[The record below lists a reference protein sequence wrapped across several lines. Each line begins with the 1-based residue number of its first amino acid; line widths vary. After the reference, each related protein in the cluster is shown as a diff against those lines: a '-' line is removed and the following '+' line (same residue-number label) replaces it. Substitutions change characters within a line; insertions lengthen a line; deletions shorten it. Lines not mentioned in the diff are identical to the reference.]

1 MQLSVRDVAQALK
14 ISEKTLYR
22 WIQDGSLPAYRVN
35 EHYRFNRTE
44 LLEWAT
50 AHKINIPPE
59 FADPI
64 DASAAAISLFT
75 ALEAGGIF
83 HQVAAADKT
92 AALRAALEKMRL
104 PEDLDRA
111 FLLNILLARESLGS
125 TGIGDGIAIPHV
137 RSPVVLPVL
146 QTHVSLAFL
155 AQPIPFDA
163 IDGKP
168 VHCLFTLV
176 CPTIRLHLAM
186 LGRLSFLLRNPLL
199 RALIDRQAP
208 ADAILQEIRRIEDQI
223 SASKTK
229 GTSP

>member
-1 MQLSVRDVAQALK
+1 MQLSVREVAQALK

-22 WIQDGSLPAYRVN
+22 WIQEGSLPAYRVN

-50 AHKINIPPE
+50 AHKINLPPE
-59 FADPI
+59 FAADPN
-64 DASAAAISLFT
+64 DSAAAPLSLYA
-75 ALEAGGIF
+75 ALEAGGIA
-83 HQVAAADKT
+83 HGLVAADKT
-92 AALRAALEKMRL
+92 EALKAALENMHL
-104 PEDLDRA
+104 PEDLDRS
-111 FLLNILLARESLGS
+111 FLLNILLARETLGS

-155 AQPIPFDA
+155 AHPIPFDA

-176 CPTIRLHLAM
+176 CPTIRSHLAM
-186 LGRLSFLLRNPLL
+186 LGRLSYLLRTPSL
-199 RALIDRQAP
+199 RSLIDRQAP
-208 ADAILQEIRRIEDQI
+208 ATEILPEIRRIEEQL
-223 SASKTK
+223 SAPK
-229 GTSP
+229 GAAS